1 MLLGI
6 LVYGHGHGL
15 NAAVVT
21 ITKVWKIYDILGVL
35 TRWPGFLLRDCRQLF
50 VDPSFLSWMPVRSRH
65 YCEEPG
71 KVLVWIV
78 TAQRLQML

>member
-21 ITKVWKIYDILGVL
+21 ITKVWKIYDILGVW
-35 TRWPGFLLRDCRQLF
+35 TRWPGFLLRDCR
-50 VDPSFLSWMPVRSRH
+50 
-65 YCEEPG
+65 
-71 KVLVWIV
+71 
-78 TAQRLQML
+78 